1 MTVCKTMA
9 AVATVAALALGAAQ
23 ARDAAPDTAAP
34 PVPFGKLFGGPF
46 ELVDHDGIARTDRDY
61 RGRYLLIYF
70 GYTYCPDICPAS
82 LQEMAAALEQL
93 GERAKGV
100 VPVFVT
106 VDPKRDTPDVL
117 KAYVMQFGDRFVGL
131 GGSEQQI
138 SKVARSFRLHRLKVV
153 PDWASGPEDYLV
165 DHSSLT
171 FLVGP
176 EGEVLTLFPHDTPA
190 ATMAMRLRNYLMQ
203 ASDGEA
209 PGRPAC
215 HLAEHDELVAANWL
229 TGLLFCAAPAI

>member
-1 MTVCKTMA
+1 MAIGKTMA
-9 AVATVAALALGAAQ
+9 AVAVTAALAFGAAQ
-23 ARDAAPDTAAP
+23 ARDAAPGADAP
-34 PVPFGKLFGGPF
+34 PLPFDKLFGGSF
-46 ELVDHDGIARTDRDY
+46 ELVDHNGVARTDRDY
-61 RGRYLLIYF
+61 LGRHLLIYF

-93 GERAKGV
+93 GDRAEGV

-138 SKVARSFRLHRLKVV
+138 RKVAKSFRLHRLKVV
-153 PDWASGPEDYLV
+153 PEWASGPEDYLV

-171 FLVGP
+171 FLIGP
-176 EGEVLTLFPHDTPA
+176 DGKVLTLFPHNTPA
-190 ATMAMRLRNYLMQ
+190 ATMAMRLRNYLMP
-203 ASDGEA
+203 ATDG
-209 PGRPAC
+209 
-215 HLAEHDELVAANWL
+215 
-229 TGLLFCAAPAI
+229 